1 VRLRWRKKNFHRDF
15 ILKGK
20 ERQSVM
26 KKVKY
31 KGKNRYKEFL
41 AAAKIISKKIS
52 KIEGVVGVLATGGIG
67 RGYCDDYSDLDLIV
81 YVDDKRVKEIEKY
94 IAVGSLIYKNIAL
107 DTPVESYQRVL
118 KYKSPS
124 PYWSQVMRWDRENAQ
139 ILFDTEHK
147 IENLLKEKLVFPD
160 WEQKKLL
167 KKYSD
172 GVEDHLKY
180 NFEMWEKR
188 GSLINLA
195 DSLIKATEYI
205 ILWIY
210 AKNKKFQP
218 YLPKWLFYHLEN
230 NFLPEEK
237 YSDIIKKVYLNP
249 VKTAVQAKRIRTEL
263 IELSKNIGIE
273 FNYKNLKDIFKQDG
287 KNWEKTSEKTKHY
300 LSW

>member
-1 VRLRWRKKNFHRDF
+1 
-15 ILKGK
+15 
-20 ERQSVM
+20 M

-52 KIEGVVGVLATGGIG
+52 KIEGVVGILATGGIG

-81 YVDDKRVKEIEKY
+81 YIDDKRVKEIEKY
-94 IAVGSLIYKNIAL
+94 IAVGALIYKDIML
-107 DTPVESYQRVL
+107 DTPVESYQKAL
-118 KYKSPS
+118 KHRSPS
-124 PYWSQVMRWDRENAQ
+124 PYWSQVMRWDRENSQ
-139 ILFDTEHK
+139 ILFDIEYK

-167 KKYSD
+167 KNYNNE
-172 GVEDHLKY
+172 VENHLKY

-188 GSLINLA
+188 GSLINLT
-195 DSLIKATEYI
+195 DSLIKANEYI

-230 NFLPEEK
+230 NFVPETK
-237 YSDIIKKVYLNP
+237 FLDIFEKVYLNP
-249 VKTAVQAKRIRTEL
+249 IKTAVQAKRIRTEL

-273 FNYKNLKDIFKQDG
+273 FNYENLKDIFKQDG
-287 KNWEKTSEKTKHY
+287 KNWEKASEKTKYY

>member
-1 VRLRWRKKNFHRDF
+1 
-15 ILKGK
+15 
-20 ERQSVM
+20 M

-31 KGKNRYKEFL
+31 KGENRYNEFL

-52 KIEGVVGVLATGGIG
+52 KIEGMVGILATGGIG

-81 YVDDKRVKEIEKY
+81 YVDDKKVKEIKKY

-107 DTPVESYQRVL
+107 DTPVESYQRAL
-118 KYKSPS
+118 KHKSPS
-124 PYWSQVMRWDRENAQ
+124 KYWSQVMRWDRENSQ

-167 KKYSD
+167 EKYRE
-172 GVEDHLKY
+172 GAEDHLKY

-218 YLPKWLFYHLEN
+218 YLPKWLFYYLEN
-230 NFLPEEK
+230 NFVREAK
-237 YSDIIKKVYLNP
+237 YSDIFEKVYLNP
-249 VKTAVQAKRIRTEL
+249 IKTTVQAKRIRTEL
-263 IELSKNIGIE
+263 IELSKNIGIK
-273 FNYKNLKDIFKQDG
+273 FNYENLKDIFKQDG
-287 KNWEKTSEKTKHY
+287 KNWEKASEKTKHY

>member
-1 VRLRWRKKNFHRDF
+1 
-15 ILKGK
+15 
-20 ERQSVM
+20 M

-31 KGKNRYKEFL
+31 KGKNRYNEFL
-41 AAAKIISKKIS
+41 SAAKIISEKVS
-52 KIEGVVGVLATGGIG
+52 KIEGVVGILATGGIG

-94 IAVGSLIYKNIAL
+94 IAVGSLIYKDIML
-107 DTPVESYQRVL
+107 DTPVESYQKVL

-124 PYWSQVMRWDRENAQ
+124 KYWSQVMRWDRENSQ

-160 WEQKKLL
+160 WEQKELL
-167 KKYSD
+167 KKCSD
-172 GVEDHLKY
+172 GVENYLKY

-188 GSLINLA
+188 GNLTNLA

-218 YLPKWLFYHLEN
+218 YLAKWLFYHLEN
-230 NFLPEEK
+230 NFVPEAK

-249 VKTAVQAKRIRTEL
+249 VKTAVQTKRIRTEL

-287 KNWEKTSEKTKHY
+287 KNWEKASEKTKHY

>member
-1 VRLRWRKKNFHRDF
+1 
-15 ILKGK
+15 
-20 ERQSVM
+20 M

-41 AAAKIISKKIS
+41 SAAKVISKKIS
-52 KIEGVVGVLATGGIG
+52 KIEGVVGILATGGIG

-94 IAVGSLIYKNIAL
+94 IAVGGLIYKDIAL
-107 DTPVESYQRVL
+107 DTPVESYQKAL
-118 KYKSPS
+118 KHRSPS
-124 PYWSQVMRWDRENAQ
+124 PYWSQVMRWDRENSQ
-139 ILFDTEHK
+139 ILFDTEQK
-147 IENLLKEKLVFPD
+147 IENLLKEKLVFSD

-167 KKYSD
+167 KKYRD
-172 GVEDHLKY
+172 GTENHLIY
-180 NFEMWEKR
+180 NFEIWEKR
-188 GSLINLA
+188 GSLINLT

-230 NFLPEEK
+230 NFVPETKFLDVFE
-237 YSDIIKKVYLNP
+237 KVYLNP
-249 VKTAVQAKRIRTEL
+249 IKTVVQAKRIKTEL
-263 IELSKNIGIE
+263 IELSKNIGIK
-273 FNYKNLKDIFKQDG
+273 FNYENLKDIFKQEG
-287 KNWEKTSEKTKHY
+287 NNWEKASEKTKYY

>member
-1 VRLRWRKKNFHRDF
+1 
-15 ILKGK
+15 
-20 ERQSVM
+20 M

-31 KGKNRYKEFL
+31 KGKNRYNEFL
-41 AAAKIISKKIS
+41 SAAKIISEKVS
-52 KIEGVVGVLATGGIG
+52 KIEGVVGILATGGIG

-94 IAVGSLIYKNIAL
+94 IAVGSLIYKDIML
-107 DTPVESYQRVL
+107 DTPVESYQKVL

-124 PYWSQVMRWDRENAQ
+124 KYWSQVMRWDRENSQ

-167 KKYSD
+167 KKCSD
-172 GVEDHLKY
+172 GVENYLKY

-188 GSLINLA
+188 GSLTNLA

-218 YLPKWLFYHLEN
+218 YLAKWLFYHLEN
-230 NFLPEEK
+230 NFVPEAK

-249 VKTAVQAKRIRTEL
+249 VKTAVQTKRIRTEL

-287 KNWEKTSEKTKHY
+287 KNWEKASEKTKHY

>member
-1 VRLRWRKKNFHRDF
+1 
-15 ILKGK
+15 
-20 ERQSVM
+20 M

-41 AAAKIISKKIS
+41 SAAKIISKKIS
-52 KIEGVVGVLATGGIG
+52 KIEGVVGILATGGIG
-67 RGYCDDYSDLDLIV
+67 RGYCDEYSDLDLIV
-81 YVDDKRVKEIEKY
+81 YVDDEIVKEIEKY
-94 IAVGSLIYKNIAL
+94 IAVGLRYKDIEL
-107 DTPVESYQRVL
+107 DTPVESYQRAL
-118 KYKSPS
+118 KHKSPS
-124 PYWSQVMRWDRENAQ
+124 PYWSQVMRWDKENSQ
-139 ILFDTEHK
+139 ILFDADNK

-167 KKYSD
+167 KKYSE

-218 YLPKWLFYHLEN
+218 YLPKWLFYYLEN
-230 NFLPEEK
+230 NFVPEAK
-237 YSDIIKKVYLNP
+237 HLDIIKKVYLNP
-249 VKTAVQAKRIRTEL
+249 IKTVVQAKRIRTEL
-263 IELSKNIGIE
+263 IELSKNIGIK
-273 FNYKNLKDIFKQDG
+273 FDYQNLEDIFKQDE

>member
-1 VRLRWRKKNFHRDF
+1 V
-15 ILKGK
+15 ILQDLTPQESK
-20 ERQSVM
+20 RQSIM

-31 KGKNRYKEFL
+31 KGKNRYNEFL

-52 KIEGVVGVLATGGIG
+52 KIEGVVGILATGGIG

-81 YVDDKRVKEIEKY
+81 YVDAKRVKEIKKY
-94 IAVGSLIYKNIAL
+94 IAVGALIYKDIAF
-107 DTPVESYQRVL
+107 DTPVESFQIAL
-118 KYKSPS
+118 KHKSPS
-124 PYWSQVMRWDRENAQ
+124 KYWSQVMRWDRENSQ

-167 KKYSD
+167 KKYSE

-188 GSLINLA
+188 GNLINLA

-210 AKNKKFQP
+210 VKNKKFQP
-218 YLPKWLFYHLEN
+218 YLPKWLFYYLEN
-230 NFLPEEK
+230 NFVPEAK
-237 YSDIIKKVYLNP
+237 YLDIIKKVYLNP
-249 VKTAVQAKRIRTEL
+249 LKTAVQAKRIRTEL
-263 IELSKNIGIE
+263 IELSKNIGIK
-273 FNYKNLKDIFKQDG
+273 FNYENLKDIFKQDG
-287 KNWEKTSEKTKHY
+287 KNWEKTSEKTKYY

>member
-1 VRLRWRKKNFHRDF
+1 MN
-15 ILKGK
+15 
-20 ERQSVM
+20 
-26 KKVKY
+26 KVKY

-41 AAAKIISKKIS
+41 SAAKIISKKIY
-52 KIEGVVGVLATGGIG
+52 KIEGVVGILATGGIG
-67 RGYCDDYSDLDLIV
+67 RGYCDEYSDLDLIV
-81 YVDDKRVKEIEKY
+81 YVDDKIVRDIEKY
-94 IAVGSLIYKNIAL
+94 IAVGSLIYKDIAL
-107 DTPVESYQRVL
+107 DTPVESYQRAL
-118 KYKSPS
+118 KHKSPS
-124 PYWSQVMRWDRENAQ
+124 KYWSQVMRWDRENSQ
-139 ILFDTEHK
+139 IIFDTEHK

-167 KKYSD
+167 KKYNE

-195 DSLIKATEYI
+195 DSLIKAIEYI

-230 NFLPEEK
+230 NFVPETK
-237 YSDIIKKVYLNP
+237 YLGIIKKVYLNP
-249 VKTAVQAKRIRTEL
+249 IKTVVQAKRIRIEL
-263 IELSKNIGIE
+263 IELSKNVGIE
-273 FNYKNLKDIFKQDG
+273 FNYENLSDTFKQARN
-287 KNWEKTSEKTKHY
+287 NWKKTSKKTKYY

>member
-1 VRLRWRKKNFHRDF
+1 MT
-15 ILKGK
+15 LKYDK
-20 ERQSVM
+20 RNVPLS
-26 KKVKY
+26 Y

-41 AAAKIISKKIS
+41 SAAKVISKKIS
-52 KIEGVVGVLATGGIG
+52 KIEGVVGILATGGIG

-81 YVDDKRVKEIEKY
+81 YVDDKRVKKIEKY
-94 IAVGSLIYKNIAL
+94 IAVGSLIYKDIAL
-107 DTPVESYQRVL
+107 DTPVESYQRAL
-118 KYKSPS
+118 KHKSPS
-124 PYWSQVMRWDRENAQ
+124 KYWSQVMRWDRENSQ

-147 IENLLKEKLVFPD
+147 IENLLKEKLVYPD

-167 KKYSD
+167 KKYNE

-218 YLPKWLFYHLEN
+218 YLSKWLFYHLEN
-230 NFLPEEK
+230 NFVPEAK

-249 VKTAVQAKRIRTEL
+249 IKTAVQAKRIRTEL
-263 IELSKNIGIE
+263 IELSKNIGIK
-273 FNYKNLKDIFKQDG
+273 FNYENLKDIFKQDG
-287 KNWEKTSEKTKHY
+287 KNWEKALEKTKHY

>member
-1 VRLRWRKKNFHRDF
+1 
-15 ILKGK
+15 
-20 ERQSVM
+20 M

-31 KGKNRYKEFL
+31 KGKNRYNEFL
-41 AAAKIISKKIS
+41 SAAKIISEKVS
-52 KIEGVVGVLATGGIG
+52 KIEGVVGILATGGIG

-94 IAVGSLIYKNIAL
+94 IAVGSLIYKDIML
-107 DTPVESYQRVL
+107 DTPVESYQKVL

-124 PYWSQVMRWDRENAQ
+124 KYWSQVMRWDRENSQ

-160 WEQKKLL
+160 WEQKELL
-167 KKYSD
+167 KKCSD
-172 GVEDHLKY
+172 GVENYLKY

-188 GSLINLA
+188 GSLTNLA

-218 YLPKWLFYHLEN
+218 YLAKWLFYHLEN
-230 NFLPEEK
+230 NFVPEAK

-249 VKTAVQAKRIRTEL
+249 VKTAVQTKRIRTEL

-287 KNWEKTSEKTKHY
+287 KNWEKASEKTKHY

>member
-1 VRLRWRKKNFHRDF
+1 
-15 ILKGK
+15 
-20 ERQSVM
+20 M

-52 KIEGVVGVLATGGIG
+52 KIEGVVGILATGGIG
-67 RGYCDDYSDLDLIV
+67 RVYCDDYSDLDLIV
-81 YVDDKRVKEIEKY
+81 YVDDKKVKEIEKY

-107 DTPVESYQRVL
+107 DTPVESYQRAL
-118 KYKSPS
+118 KHKSPS
-124 PYWSQVMRWDRENAQ
+124 KYWSQVMRWDRENSQ

-147 IENLLKEKLVFPD
+147 IENLLKEKLVYPD

-167 KKYSD
+167 KKYNE

-218 YLPKWLFYHLEN
+218 YLSKWLFYHLEN
-230 NFLPEEK
+230 NFVPEAK

-249 VKTAVQAKRIRTEL
+249 IKTAVQAKRIRTEL
-263 IELSKNIGIE
+263 IELSKNIGIK
-273 FNYKNLKDIFKQDG
+273 FNYENLKDIFKQEG
-287 KNWEKTSEKTKHY
+287 KNWEKASEKTKYY